1 MEPFPDASSLALL
14 DWLEQRGGL
23 AGALLVAAM
32 WLLMLLRERTTL
44 ARRTEQLSDALCR
57 SIETGSAERSRLADE
72 YRLAHDWT
80 VRSLLESFTALA
92 TRREIWGPATPIGS
106 TKKAASDPPPL
117 PPIPQPPKR
126 TR

>member
-1 MEPFPDASSLALL
+1 VSSLALL

-23 AGALLVAAM
+23 AGALLVASM
-32 WLLMLLRERTTL
+32 WLLILLRERTNL

-57 SIETGSAERSRLADE
+57 SIESGSAERSRLADE

-80 VRSLLESFTALA
+80 VRSLLEHFTALA
-92 TRREIWGPATPIGS
+92 TRREIWGAATPIGLK
-106 TKKAASDPPPL
+106 TRAESDPPPL